1 MRRPSRGRPY
11 STSRLTSSRALGG
24 APLHS
29 RCPTMRGRIK
39 VPPLSGI
46 TPIFANDW
54 MKVAADDANFVLARG
69 QQRVDDAA
77 ALRTGT
83 TDDCNGLLGHV
94 RVFSFGT
101 AQRAAEVPSFFSSWI
116 SVARSLF
123 ESPLAATSIAVR

>member
-1 MRRPSRGRPY
+1 MRAFEGSAEAARLEQIALHHANATLLERLGRLAR
-11 STSRLTSSRALGG
+11 S
-24 APLHS
+24 
-29 RCPTMRGRIK
+29 
-39 VPPLSGI
+39 
-46 TPIFANDW
+46 
-54 MKVAADDANFVLARG
+54 VAADDANCVLPRG
-69 QQRVDDAA
+69 QQRVDDAT

-101 AQRAAEVPSFFSSWI
+101 AHRAAEVPSFLSSWI